1 MNDKNFRLFLYIMTL
16 AIALIMVVAFSPA
29 LTCNG
34 GESGDPFSLSN
45 IVPALLFW
53 LWSAL
58 PLAAFA
64 LFLRFRFRPAD
75 TLFKKI
81 YILALFLVLAVF
93 PGSIH
98 FMWILDAGGIASGS
112 STSAIIFIFI
122 PLWSIVLMLMLVIL
136 LEAVRLVFFR
146 ERKR

>member
-34 GESGDPFSLSN
+34 GESGDPFSFSN

-98 FMWILDAGGIASGS
+98 FMWILDAGGIASAHALRRLGDQCLS
-112 STSAIIFIFI
+112 LIYPI
-122 PLWSIVLMLMLVIL
+122 WSHSICL
-136 LEAVRLVFFR
+136 LLA
-146 ERKR
+146 